1 MKSVMDIAIVQL
13 IVTGLAS
20 YSEYDSNGHSYKV
33 YMYVYCEYA
42 EQNSD
47 HVVPRQ
53 KDTLIAD
60 FENSCKEAET
70 MSGEETTHESMFLA
84 INV

>member
-42 EQNSD
+42 E
-47 HVVPRQ
+47 
-53 KDTLIAD
+53 LIMWFQD
-60 FENSCKEAET
+60 KRI
-70 MSGEETTHESMFLA
+70 L
-84 INV
+84 